1 MSRLF
6 LAFLFVLIA
15 AAPALA
21 AEEALAVGR
30 VFVIEPGKGFMIAQF
45 PEGPRIINIERAD
58 AWRYKEGDEIRVDSL
73 GRIRS

>member
-6 LAFLFVLIA
+6 MAFLFVLIV

-21 AEEALAVGR
+21 AEETLAVGR
-30 VFVIEPGKGFMIAQF
+30 VFVIEPGKGFLIAVF
-45 PEGPRIINIERAD
+45 PEGPRILDIQRSD
-58 AWRYKEGDEIRVDSL
+58 AWRYKEGDEIRVDSF